1 MDPQDAADAVNT
13 ATDGLI
19 REQEDKIEQ
28 LRARVAEL
36 EAEQLRAQQRAL
48 SFGPNSAHWTA
59 EEAARYILG
68 EA

>member
-1 MDPQDAADAVNT
+1 MDPEEFGDYR
-13 ATDGLI
+13 LI
-19 REQEDKIEQ
+19 PPPCEHEAELAR

-36 EAEQLRAQQRAL
+36 EAEQRRAQRRAL